1 MSNLKS
7 QVESIISNLENG
19 IEITEVETNYD
30 NFYEEGDMMSGYDY
44 LTDALDIEYITTSD
58 KQYKGARVL
67 VCFGGPNIW
76 INTLTKQVEGY
87 WWGEQ
92 CIMSYSKDMLDLDA
106 CLHDLF
112 ECQ

>member
-1 MSNLKS
+1 MSKLKS
-7 QVESIISNLENG
+7 QVEHIISNLENG
-19 IEITEVETNYD
+19 IEITEDDLHYDDNY
-30 NFYEEGDMMSGYDY
+30 EVGDMLSGYDY

-67 VCFGGPNIW
+67 VCFGGPNVW
-76 INTLTKQVEGY
+76 INTRTQQVEGY

-92 CIMSYSKDMLDLDA
+92 CIMSYSKDLLDLDA